1 MPLAKAQRRKIG
13 AMNAPRRPNM
23 DCAGS
28 DTICN
33 DGENDWRNQTTTLMA
48 KMIVPARTTKSL
60 ARSQRR
66 RATFFTAGTR

>member
-1 MPLAKAQRRKIG
+1 
-13 AMNAPRRPNM
+13 M